1 MKIILGLY
9 FDYVTNYH
17 PKASKVVVFDYY
29 SLSTTKSS
37 EQKRRKTST
46 TPCADIAVSAK
57 IPIPGDKKSFL
68 SNQNNKQSFIDLLG
82 SYMEEKGVTVIHAK
96 EDGDADVRIVRKALI
111 LARSLGNVLIIADDT
126 DVFALLVYHSLSEM
140 NLSMKT
146 KSQTIDIRRAQN
158 ALGQQ
163 MCQCILFAHAMSG
176 CDTTSAFFG
185 IGITKAMKI
194 IQKSEDLQ
202 KMVQVFGDDHLSV
215 DDISKIGESF
225 ILHLY
230 GGKSLTL
237 DSLRESYFKSSKYTS
252 PREFHRHLE
261 PVISIH

>member
-1 MKIILGLY
+1 MDDTTSNP
-9 FDYVTNYH
+9 FDICVICGTE
-17 PKASKVVVFDYY
+17 V
-29 SLSTTKSS
+29 
-37 EQKRRKTST
+37 
-46 TPCADIAVSAK
+46 
-57 IPIPGDKKSFL
+57 KK
-68 SNQNNKQSFIDLLG
+68 QNNKQSFIDLLG

-185 IGITKAMKI
+185 IGKTKAMKI

-215 DDISKIGESF
+215 DEISKIGESF
-225 ILHLY
+225 ILQLY
-230 GGKSLTL
+230 GGKSLTQ

-252 PREFHRHLE
+252 PERMPPTSRAQLFPFTKSAFTSKYMET
-261 PVISIH
+261 VGNIS